1 MSIFLLLEWGCH
13 PYAMKLQANKNSNWI
28 SVTSS
33 LFSVQRAHGFATL
46 LNLEEMLLSLVI
58 AKYVGLVVLNP
69 D

>member
-1 MSIFLLLEWGCH
+1 
-13 PYAMKLQANKNSNWI
+13 MKLQANKNSNWI